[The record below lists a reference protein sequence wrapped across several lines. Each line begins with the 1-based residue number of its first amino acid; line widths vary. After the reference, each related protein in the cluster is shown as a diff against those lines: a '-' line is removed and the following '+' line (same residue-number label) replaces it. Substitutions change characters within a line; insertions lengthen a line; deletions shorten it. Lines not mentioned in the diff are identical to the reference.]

1 MALILNRGDVEA
13 VLSMRGAIDVLERS
27 FRELAEGKATV
38 PTRLGLTIAEANG
51 VFLAIPAHLTAS
63 GALGMKLVTSYPD
76 NPGKYHLPT
85 IQATILYYDDQTG
98 RPLALMEGAH
108 ITAVRTGA
116 ASGLAT
122 RYLARETSR
131 VVGLI
136 GSGVQAETQLEAV
149 CCVRPVIKANVY
161 SPTPSRAASF
171 AARMSARLDIEVRAV
186 DEARHAV
193 EGCDIVIAATSA
205 KNPVV
210 KGEWI
215 DAGTHINGVGS
226 HAPEKRELD
235 SDAVCKAKVVVD
247 SLAAAL
253 QEAGDL
259 LLPMAEGVI
268 TRDHIYA
275 ELGELVAGSKPGR
288 TGQQEITFFKSVGL
302 AVEDVAVAQLVYERA
317 RSLGIGRDLD
327 L

>member
-1 MALILNRGDVEA
+1 LALILTRADVEA
-13 VLSMRGAIDVLERS
+13 VLNMREAIDVLERA
-27 FRELAEGKATV
+27 FRELADGKAAV
-38 PTRLGLTIAEANG
+38 PTRLGLRIEEANG
-51 VFLAIPAHLTAS
+51 VFLAMPAHLTAS

-76 NPGKYHLPT
+76 NPGRHRLPT
-85 IQATILYYDDQTG
+85 IQATILYYDHQTG

-149 CCVRPVIKANVY
+149 SCVRPLSEAKVY

-171 AARMSARLDIEVRAV
+171 AARMSAMLDIDVRPV

-193 EGCDIVIAATSA
+193 EGCDIVIAATSS
-205 KNPVV
+205 KDPVV

-226 HAPEKRELD
+226 HAADARELD
-235 SDAVCKAKVVVD
+235 SDAVRRAKVVVD

-253 QEAGDL
+253 EEAGDL

-268 TRDHIYA
+268 TKEHIHA
-275 ELGELVAGSKPGR
+275 ELGEVVAGSKPGR
-288 TGQQEITFFKSVGL
+288 TGQQEVTFFKSVGL
-302 AVEDVAVAQLVYERA
+302 AIEDVAVAQLVYERA
-317 RSLGIGRDLD
+317 RNLGIGRDFD